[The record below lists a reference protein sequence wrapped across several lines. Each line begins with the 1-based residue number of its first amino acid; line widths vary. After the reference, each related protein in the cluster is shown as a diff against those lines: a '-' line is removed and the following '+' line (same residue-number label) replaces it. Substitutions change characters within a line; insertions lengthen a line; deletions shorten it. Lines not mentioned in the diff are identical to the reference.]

1 MDTHELTSLISEVL
15 SLVGLVVGVT
25 LYLAGAFVRGIK
37 GRWIPADGVFSTSRG
52 TVIYVT
58 DFLKEFGKDADGVI
72 AASSPGTVIRWFDQ
86 DGEVHECPATTHE
99 TRRLAPGQDVPVWFN
114 SRTPSHCR
122 THAPEIEGRGL
133 RLTGLILIGTGLAAA
148 VLGFVLMFV

>member
-37 GRWIPADGVFSTSRG
+37 GRWIPADGV
-52 TVIYVT
+52 
-58 DFLKEFGKDADGVI
+58 I
-72 AASSPGTVIRWFDQ
+72 AASGPGTVIRWFDQ